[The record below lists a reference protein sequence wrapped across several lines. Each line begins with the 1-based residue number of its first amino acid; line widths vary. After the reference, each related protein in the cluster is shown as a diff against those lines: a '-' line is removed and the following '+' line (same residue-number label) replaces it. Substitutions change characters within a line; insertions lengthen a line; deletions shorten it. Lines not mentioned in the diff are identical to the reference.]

1 MFDQI
6 LKDGVPL
13 KHEITFAS
21 TGDIVKL
28 ALAVALLAFLAAFIA
43 KLVRG

>member
-6 LKDGVPL
+6 LKEGVPL
-13 KHEITFAS
+13 KHEVTFA
-21 TGDIVKL
+21 TNGDIFKL

-43 KLVRG
+43 KVVRG

>member
-13 KHEITFAS
+13 KHEVTFGTTA
-21 TGDIVKL
+21 DIVKL
-28 ALAVALLAFLAAFIA
+28 LATVAAIAFLSAFIA
-43 KLVRG
+43 KLVKG